1 MFDLGLKESIHT
13 RLLFLQRLLASISDK
28 SCSKLDLVFD
38 GIVIFT
44 HYKMVNLDSIT
55 NENKR
60 KWSYVPDHPYRINA
74 SGSGK
79 INALINLMN

>member
-13 RLLFLQRLLASISDK
+13 RLLFLRSLLASVSDK
-28 SCSKLDLVFD
+28 RCSKIDLVFD

-55 NENKR
+55 NENKK
-60 KWSYVPDHPYRINA
+60 KWSYILNHPYRINA